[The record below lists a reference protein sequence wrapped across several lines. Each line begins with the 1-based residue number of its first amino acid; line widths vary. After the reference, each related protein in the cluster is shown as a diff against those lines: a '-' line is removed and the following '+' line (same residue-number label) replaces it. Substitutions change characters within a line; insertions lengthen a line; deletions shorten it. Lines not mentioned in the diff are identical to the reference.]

1 MYTFV
6 PNKSFGNLF
15 DISPKIFA
23 FLETFNSVFSYIEV
37 WFNDQKSKPLETE
50 DKLSVTL
57 VINLSQNMK
66 MVRYSVQPRDRI
78 FVTCNICKIY

>member
-1 MYTFV
+1 M
-6 PNKSFGNLF
+6 
-15 DISPKIFA
+15 
-23 FLETFNSVFSYIEV
+23 FSYIEV

-57 VINLSQNMK
+57 VINL

-78 FVTCNICKIY
+78 FVKCNICKIY